1 MSEFSDSSS
10 DKRKGASKPTRQCTS
25 KRRIGSVVVGSV
37 VVAPTQDDDS
47 IDDFIIPYPHAKK
60 PTSCK
65 ASTKSGGW
73 EKRGYVKM
81 TVSKSLRCEEG

>member
-25 KRRIGSVVVGSV
+25 KRRIGSV